1 MSQVV
6 EKTGK
11 TVQEAINLALEEL
24 NASLDNADVEVLE
37 EGSKGLFGIGSK
49 VARVR
54 VTLRNIQNNQA
65 EKFLQDVFSKMNVAV
80 DIETE
85 ENEEAMTLKITGKD
99 SGIIIGRRGETLDAL
114 QYLTSLVVNKNRE
127 DYKRVTVDIENYRQ
141 KREETLV
148 RLANRLAERVI
159 RYRKNVTLE
168 PMNPYERRIIHS
180 TLQNNKMVETYS
192 VGDEP
197 NRKVVITLKQQAGY
211 RRQQHQ

>member
-11 TVQEAINLALEEL
+11 TVQEAINLALDEL
-24 NASLDNADVEVLE
+24 NVEMDNADIEVLD
-37 EGSKGLFGIGSK
+37 EGSKGLFGLGGK

-54 VTLRNIQNNQA
+54 VTLRNIKNIQA
-65 EKFLQDVFSKMNVAV
+65 EKFLQDVFSKMKVSV
-80 DIETE
+80 DIETQEDE
-85 ENEEAMTLKITGKD
+85 ESMTLRIKGKD

-127 DYKRVTVDIENYRQ
+127 EYKRVTVDIENYRQ

-148 RLANRLAERVI
+148 RLANRLAERVA
-159 RYRKNVTLE
+159 RYRKSVTLE

-180 TLQNNKMVETYS
+180 SLQNNKMVETYS

-197 NRKVVITLKQQAGY
+197 NRKVVISLRQQTGY
-211 RRQQHQ
+211 RG

>member
-11 TVQEAINLALEEL
+11 TVQEAVNLALEEL
-24 NASLDNADVEVLE
+24 NASLDNTDIEVLD

-49 VARVR
+49 VAKVR
-54 VTLRNIQNNQA
+54 VTLRNIQDSNQA
-65 EKFLQDVFSKMNVAV
+65 ERFLQDVFSKMNVSV
-80 DIETE
+80 DIDTQ
-85 ENEEAMTLKITGKD
+85 ENEEALTLRITGKD

-148 RLANRLAERVI
+148 RLANRLAERVV

-180 TLQNNKMVETYS
+180 SLQNNKMVETYS

-197 NRKVVITLKQQAGY
+197 NRKVVITIKQQAGY
-211 RRQQHQ
+211 KR

>member
-11 TVQEAINLALEEL
+11 TVQEAVNLALGEL
-24 NASLDNADVEVLE
+24 NASLDNTDIEVLD

-49 VARVR
+49 VAKVR
-54 VTLRNIQNNQA
+54 VTLRNIQDSNQA
-65 EKFLQDVFSKMNVAV
+65 ERFLQDVFSKMNVSV
-80 DIETE
+80 DIDTE
-85 ENEEAMTLKITGKD
+85 ENEEALTLRITGKD

-148 RLANRLAERVI
+148 RLANRLAERVV

-180 TLQNNKMVETYS
+180 SLQNNKMVETYS

-197 NRKVVITLKQQAGY
+197 NRKVVITIKQQAGY
-211 RRQQHQ
+211 KR